1 MSNIEFN
8 KEGVENILRQI
19 EAKNNNIKEIL
30 EDVELMSGAFDGED
44 DTWKGKGQES
54 FYESYKTIAKKFP
67 TINEKLDDNISFIQ
81 NMIDNYVSGE
91 NTIDKNVDEF

>member
-8 KEGVENILRQI
+8 KEGVESILKQI

-30 EDVELMSGAFDGED
+30 ENVELMSGAFDGNE

-54 FYESYKTIAKKFP
+54 FYESYKTIAKKFQ
-67 TINEKLDDNISFIQ
+67 TINEKLDDNVNFIR
-81 NMIDNYVSGE
+81 NMMDNYVNGE
-91 NTIDKNVDEF
+91 DTIDKNVDKF

>member
-8 KEGVENILRQI
+8 KEGVESILEQI

-30 EDVELMSGAFDGED
+30 ENVELMSGAFDGDE

-54 FYESYKTIAKKFP
+54 FYESYKTIAKKFQA
-67 TINEKLDDNISFIQ
+67 INEKLDDNVNFIR
-81 NMIDNYVSGE
+81 NMMDNYESGE
-91 NTIDKNVDEF
+91 NTIDKNVDKF

>member
-8 KEGVENILRQI
+8 KQGVESILKQI

-30 EDVELMSGAFDGED
+30 EKVELMSGAFDGNE

-54 FYESYKTIAKKFP
+54 FYESYKTIAKKFQ
-67 TINEKLDDNISFIQ
+67 TINEKLDDNVNFIR
-81 NMIDNYVSGE
+81 NMMDNYVNGE
-91 NTIDKNVDEF
+91 DTIDKNVDKF

>member
-8 KEGVENILRQI
+8 KEGVESILEQI

-30 EDVELMSGAFDGED
+30 ENVELMSGAFDGDE

-54 FYESYKTIAKKFP
+54 FYESYKTIAKKFQ
-67 TINEKLDDNISFIQ
+67 TINEKLDDNVNFIR
-81 NMIDNYVSGE
+81 NMMDNYVSGE
-91 NTIDKNVDEF
+91 NTIDKNVDKF

>member
-8 KEGVENILRQI
+8 KEGVESILKQI

-30 EDVELMSGAFDGED
+30 ENVELMSGAFDGNE

-54 FYESYKTIAKKFP
+54 FYESYKTIAKKFQ
-67 TINEKLDDNISFIQ
+67 TINDKLDDNVNFIR
-81 NMIDNYVSGE
+81 NMMDNYVNGE
-91 NTIDKNVDEF
+91 DTIDKNVDKF

>member
-8 KEGVENILRQI
+8 KEGVESILEQI

-30 EDVELMSGAFDGED
+30 KNVELMSGAFDGDE

-54 FYESYKTIAKKFP
+54 FYESYKTIAKKFQ
-67 TINEKLDDNISFIQ
+67 TINEKLDDNVNFIR
-81 NMIDNYVSGE
+81 NMMDNYVSGE
-91 NTIDKNVDEF
+91 DTIDKNVDKF